1 MKINKLKKRAALSIL
16 MSMLCLISLAQ
27 EKMITGKVTDS
38 SDTPMI
44 GVTVVVSGTTTGTV
58 TDASGNYSIK
68 VPEKSTLKFS
78 FIGFD
83 TKVIE
88 VGNQS
93 VINVTMSEGSSDID
107 EVVVVG
113 YGTVKKTDLTG
124 SVGTIS
130 SDNLVAKGTA
140 TMMESLQGEIPG
152 VSITQNSSRAGGG
165 FDIQIRGVQSI
176 KDKDDRTGPLFVVD
190 GIVVSDIQM
199 LNPADIERV
208 DVLKDASSTAIY
220 GSRASEGVV
229 MVTTK
234 SAKGQGEKYRKPTV
248 SYDGYVGMRQV
259 ARMPDFMD
267 GMEFMQFRFARYTT
281 LSGRASKDGSVK
293 FKMDPAN
300 LQISLLTN
308 YIPET
313 DENDNFMVGKSHWNY
328 YYPDGTG
335 MSKVEQLMADG
346 KYYDWMDLLT
356 QDAMQQ
362 NHFFSISGGSNNTNY
377 HFGIGYQQD
386 QGIFLK
392 DNETRYNIKAAIDT
406 KVNDYWSAG
415 VSLNLARTIDDW
427 GSGNAVANAFWSNP
441 YFIPWD
447 ENGEYYLQSGISST
461 LGTSSGAQFSSLINP
476 LIDMENTVYG
486 AQKLHILGNIYLTF
500 SPIKDLTFKTTLSPN
515 IYQGRTHLYE
525 TVNTQSRNSKGT
537 DRAEVKSTNM
547 FDWTWDN
554 QVNYVLSRGDHSLNV
569 MGLFSMNKYTKE
581 NFNQFGEDFPSNTTF
596 YNMAN
601 AGTVIASE
609 SAYTEYSLISY
620 AARLNYSFKG
630 RYMITGTIRSDG
642 SSRFAK
648 DYRWG
653 YFPSAAI
660 AWRISEEEFLKA
672 DWLNNLKLRL
682 SYGVSGNNNVGNYAT
697 ATTPSSTGYYAF
709 GSNMSYGYGPNGIV
723 NAAIQ
728 WEKTSEVDFGFDFS
742 AFDNRVNLIADIY
755 NKVSDGLLMERSLAI
770 EAGGG
775 ATVNDNIGKV
785 SNKGFELSLNTV
797 NIKTKNFRWET
808 TFSFA
813 TNKNSIEELYG
824 GTVEKDLGN
833 LWFVGQPVDIF
844 YNYTIGGIVSDQ
856 PLTVTLPNSTETKT
870 YDHAYQFYNEYYGLF
885 EGMPYVKDVDNNGV
899 IDDKDKDII
908 GKGQPDW
915 TGSFSTTLV
924 YKNWDLSATVYTKQN
939 YMVESPFMRQYEA
952 YNDRGRMHINMDYYI
967 PANTPVLNSDG
978 TVSKQE
984 QTHYGTHPYPN
995 DKINNGGTGD
1005 YWGTTGIDGT
1015 YYFVDASFIKV
1026 KNISLGYNFS
1036 KKLLEKIGLGQLRLY
1051 ANILNPFVFTSY
1063 KGFDPEWAGSK
1074 LSDGGPSTIT
1084 YQFGINLKF

>member
-1 MKINKLKKRAALSIL
+1 MKINKFKKRAVLSIL

-27 EKMITGKVTDS
+27 EKMISGKVTDS

-58 TDASGNYSIK
+58 TDASGNYSLK

-83 TKVIE
+83 TKTVE

-93 VINVTMSEGSSDID
+93 VINITMSEGTSDID

-152 VSITQNSSRAGGG
+152 VSITQNNSRAGGG
-165 FDIQIRGVQSI
+165 FEIQIRGVQSI

-259 ARMPDFMD
+259 ARMPDFQN

-293 FKMDPAN
+293 YKMDPAN

-308 YIPET
+308 YLPEV
-313 DENDNFMVGKSHWNY
+313 DENDNFMVGKSYWNY

-335 MSKVEQLMADG
+335 MSKVEQMMADG
-346 KYYDWMDLLT
+346 KGYDWMDLVT
-356 QDAMQQ
+356 QNAMQQ

-441 YFIPWD
+441 YFIPAD

-461 LGTSSGAQFSSLINP
+461 LGTSTGAQFSSLINP
-476 LIDMENTVYG
+476 LIDMDNTTYG

-537 DRAEVKSTNM
+537 DRAEVKTTNM

-554 QVNYVLSRGDHSLNV
+554 QVNYALSRGDHSLNV

-672 DWLNNLKLRL
+672 DWLTNLKLRL

-697 ATTPSSTGYYAF
+697 ATTPSSTAYYAF
-709 GSNMSYGYGPNGIV
+709 GSNMGYGYGPNGIV

-742 AFDNRVNLIADIY
+742 AFDNRINLIADVY

-797 NIKTKNFRWET
+797 NVKTKNFRWET

-856 PLTVTLPNSTETKT
+856 PLTVTLPNSTETKS
-870 YDHAYQFYNEYYGLF
+870 YEHAYQFYNEYYGLY
-885 EGMPYVKDVDNNGV
+885 EGMPYVKDWDNNGV
-899 IDDKDKDII
+899 IDDKDKTIV

-915 TGSFSTTLV
+915 TGSFSTSV
-924 YKNWDLSATVYTKQN
+924 AYKNWDLSATVYTKQN

-952 YNDRGRMHINMDYYI
+952 YNDRGRLHINMDYYI
-967 PANTPVLNSDG
+967 PANTPVLLADG

-984 QTHYGTHPYPN
+984 QTKYGTHPYPN
-995 DKINNGGTGD
+995 DKQNNGGTGD
-1005 YWGTTGIDGT
+1005 YWGASGVDGT
-1015 YYFVDASFIKV
+1015 YYFVDASFVKV
-1026 KNISLGYNFS
+1026 KNISLGYTFS
-1036 KKLLEKIGLGQLRLY
+1036 KNLLEKIGVSQLRLY